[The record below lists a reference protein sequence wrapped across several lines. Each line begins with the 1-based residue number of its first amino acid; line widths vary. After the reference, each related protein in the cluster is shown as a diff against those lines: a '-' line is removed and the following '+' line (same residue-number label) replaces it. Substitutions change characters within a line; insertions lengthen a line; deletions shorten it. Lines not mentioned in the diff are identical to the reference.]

1 MANGH
6 GGYRQPANPA
16 PVSGPGSLS
25 RRTDGGPGS
34 ARQPIRRL
42 PDAGHGESKAFEEQ
56 QVGAPVAQAEEPRLV
71 DSSGIVPLDAPTA
84 RPDQPVTAGAVTG
97 QEPMLPDGADTSRL
111 QSYLF
116 ALKSIAS
123 REGSSSATRQYVRQ
137 LEARLRQGV

>member
-42 PDAGHGESKAFEEQ
+42 PDAGYGESKEFEDQ
-56 QVGAPVAQAEEPRLV
+56 QASAPVAQTQEPRLV

-97 QEPMLPDGADTSRL
+97 QEPVLPDEEDASRL

-116 ALKSIAS
+116 ALKTIAS
-123 REGSSSATRQYVRQ
+123 REGSSRATRQYVRQ
-137 LEARLRQGV
+137 LEARLQQGV